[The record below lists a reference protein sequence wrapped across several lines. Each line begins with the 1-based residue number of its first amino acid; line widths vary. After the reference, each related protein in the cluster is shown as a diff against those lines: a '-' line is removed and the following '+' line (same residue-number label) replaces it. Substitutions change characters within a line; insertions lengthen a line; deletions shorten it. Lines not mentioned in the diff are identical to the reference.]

1 MNKKYSVVIA
11 ARHLFD
17 SVSDRE
23 SQGYLCIKG
32 PMIVKRGHGMPD
44 EETICQA
51 EQVLY
56 FDDGLVMPGIVATAI
71 YTFIN
76 AWNEFLYSLILIN
89 TWFTIWGRMYHR

>member
-32 PMIVKRGHGMPD
+32 
-44 EETICQA
+44 
-51 EQVLY
+51 
-56 FDDGLVMPGIVATAI
+56 
-71 YTFIN
+71 
-76 AWNEFLYSLILIN
+76 
-89 TWFTIWGRMYHR
+89 